1 MGRWRKE
8 KKEKEE
14 KKHLQMLQLFRKP
27 KAGSEKAQNRGQCR
41 RNP

>member
-27 KAGSEKAQNRGQCR
+27 EAGTEDTEQRTV
-41 RNP
+41 